1 VIDEPVRILLVSGS
15 MRAGSSNTAVLR
27 TLQAMTPPD
36 VRADLYE
43 GLAALPHFNPDD
55 DYEPLHP
62 AVSVLRAGIAA
73 AGAVVFC
80 TPEYAGAL
88 PGSFKNVLDWT
99 VGGGEIYGKPVA
111 WINASSAAAPTGG
124 ADAHDSL
131 RKVLGYTGAE
141 IIEDACVRIP
151 VARQMIEADGLIRD
165 SAVRAAL
172 AEALAAV
179 VARIRQPPRADTAD
193 LPM

>member
-62 AVSVLRAGIAA
+62 AVSELRAGIAA